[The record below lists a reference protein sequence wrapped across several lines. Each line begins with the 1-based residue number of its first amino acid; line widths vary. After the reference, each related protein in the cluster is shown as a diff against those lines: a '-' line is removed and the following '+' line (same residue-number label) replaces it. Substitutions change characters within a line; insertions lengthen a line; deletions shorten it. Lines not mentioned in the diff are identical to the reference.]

1 MEPELSTTSNFPTL
15 AELGGSEPIFQ
26 RRYAEPP
33 NEGWSSFNSSIMLS
47 NEGEYWLAFRSSN
60 YYFVNGHD
68 SLCFSN
74 NSRGAFVLNKLFLV
88 KLNKDTWQFEE
99 DTLKQID
106 TKSSNP
112 FIVRDVEDPRLFWDG
127 ENYCISA
134 TILERGFKIAK
145 ICKITL
151 KSLDEPEVTSL
162 DIFDSYKEKVSEKN
176 WMPIQN
182 TKDFLHSSYVMFS
195 NNKFIEKQKKEF
207 TKSFR
212 GGSQV
217 ITFDENT
224 NIAVIHEPEHYSI
237 NKFNPITFRTK
248 IKVLKY
254 SHRFVLMDSKYNIIK
269 ISDKFVLTDKEG
281 FDFVAGIAP
290 IEDGYVISFGR
301 SDVACYVATIS
312 KENIEKTLKD
322 LDV

>member
-1 MEPELSTTSNFPTL
+1 MRFPTIS
-15 AELGGSEPIFQ
+15 ELGGKVFFQ
-26 RRYAEPP
+26 RRYAEP
-33 NEGWSSFNSSIMLS
+33 NDEGWSSFNSSVMLS
-47 NEGEYWLAFRSSN
+47 NEGEYWMAFRSSN

-68 SLCFSN
+68 SLCFSDN
-74 NSRGAFVLNKLFLV
+74 PRGAFVLNKLFLV

-99 DTLKQID
+99 ETLKQID

-112 FIVRDVEDPRLFWDG
+112 FIIRDVEDPRLFWDG

-182 TKDFLHSSYVMFS
+182 TKNFIHSSYVGFF
-195 NNKFIEKQKKEF
+195 NNQFIEKDCNPLA
-207 TKSFR
+207 KSFR
-212 GGSQV
+212 GSSQV
-217 ITFDENT
+217 IPFGDNT
-224 NIAVIHEPEHYSI
+224 HIAVIHEAEHYYESRQ
-237 NKFNPITFRTK
+237 NPINFGSK
-248 IKVLKY
+248 VKVLSY
-254 SHRFVLMDSKYNIIK
+254 SHRFILMNDKYDIIK
-269 ISDKFVLTDKEG
+269 ISDKFVMTDKQG
-281 FDFVAGIAP
+281 FDFVAGMAP
-290 IEDGYVISFGR
+290 TDDGYVISFGR

-312 KENIEKTLKD
+312 KDNVEKTLTN
-322 LDV
+322 LIEY